1 MSQRNDLPHHI
12 LPTSAQLIGVC
23 VTVISLVKLLNLGGI
38 GSALDKVLAIST
50 ILFMISAVLS
60 YLAMRR
66 PQSAHMEKYADQFFM
81 LGLLSLGGSAVLL
94 AFELI

>member
-23 VTVISLVKLLNLGGI
+23 MTVISLVKLLHLGGI
-38 GSALDKVLAIST
+38 GSALDKVLAIT
-50 ILFMISAVLS
+50 TVFFMVSAALS
-60 YLAMRR
+60 YLSMRR
-66 PQSAHMEKYADQFFM
+66 PQSEYMEKYADQFFM
-81 LGLLSLGGSAVLL
+81 LGLLSLGGCAVLL